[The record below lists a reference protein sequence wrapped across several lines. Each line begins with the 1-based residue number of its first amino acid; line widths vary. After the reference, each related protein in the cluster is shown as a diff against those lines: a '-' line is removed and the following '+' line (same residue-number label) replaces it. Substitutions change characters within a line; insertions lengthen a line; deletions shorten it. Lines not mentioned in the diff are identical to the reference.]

1 VYLVTRYECLVTN
14 AVCKLVCLVNCEVR
28 CVIAFDFV
36 CVRVAC
42 FESKPACAVVCWVQ
56 CDVMAFICVCVRVAC
71 LESEPACAVVC
82 WVQCDVSRVGEA
94 RNQTVCWHAV
104 SAMCAV
110 SLVASCGLSELRLC
124 PWLLCSHGVLWYM
137 L

>member
-1 VYLVTRYECLVTN
+1 MYAVVCHLASCKWALRAGVYLVTRYECLVTN

-42 FESKPACAVVCWVQ
+42 FESKPV
-56 CDVMAFICVCVRVAC
+56 
-71 LESEPACAVVC
+71 CAVVC